1 MVVASPEN
9 FAIPVVD
16 MAESWVKLLGFA
28 ILVVVQ
34 SWARLSAV
42 VEVMQAML
50 SASVVSLAKV
60 ESYEEVLLESVAH
73 ASTFSLVAVSSKS
86 F

>member
-1 MVVASPEN
+1 VVVASPES

-28 ILVVVQ
+28 IMVVVLVE

-42 VEVMQAML
+42 
-50 SASVVSLAKV
+50 ASLWC
-60 ESYEEVLLESVAH
+60 
-73 ASTFSLVAVSSKS
+73 
-86 F
+86 

>member
-1 MVVASPEN
+1 MASPES

-16 MAESWVKLLGFA
+16 MVESWVKLLGFA

-60 ESYEEVLLESVAH
+60 
-73 ASTFSLVAVSSKS
+73 
-86 F
+86 

>member
-1 MVVASPEN
+1 MVVASPES

-28 ILVVVQ
+28 IMVVVLVE

-60 ESYEEVLLESVAH
+60 
-73 ASTFSLVAVSSKS
+73 
-86 F
+86 